1 MQIKTHQIN
10 LQSLNKDSE
19 RLKCLVY
26 TSHFAIAFTWTTISF
41 CIMPVHLAWIYLT
54 YLNIAFTKTYGSY
67 YSISSPCN
75 CLNLGMS
82 FELLNKIPKC
92 NHPIM
97 THTNWNNDSLYVFRV
112 HMPVCACK
120 HISTCVCKWACV
132 CMCKPTNTSIF
143 MLANACAYIS
153 KYINIYIITH
163 IHTCMYPNA
172 HTNIYTIYDMLAS
185 KQIWYKW
192 ISQVIFRNNKFFV
205 SFSKLIFLR
214 TRLTKILYTHMKI
227 KKRIRRA
234 KSQKTEIVCQA
245 NLD

>member
-120 HISTCVCKWACV
+120 HISTCVCKCMCGHVCACV
-132 CMCKPTNTSIF
+132 SLQTHPFLCLQMHVHTYLNT
-143 MLANACAYIS
+143 
-153 KYINIYIITH
+153 
-163 IHTCMYPNA
+163 
-172 HTNIYTIYDMLAS
+172 
-185 KQIWYKW
+185 
-192 ISQVIFRNNKFFV
+192 
-205 SFSKLIFLR
+205 
-214 TRLTKILYTHMKI
+214 
-227 KKRIRRA
+227 
-234 KSQKTEIVCQA
+234 
-245 NLD
+245 